1 MQDDKDQL
9 PKDLAGSQ
17 VAYWQF
23 QGREKLLRSFFALSL
38 LVFTAG
44 FAHGQTVQATVTG
57 TITDTTGAV
66 IAGAPIE
73 LKNLENGQVYT
84 AASSTTGNFNVS
96 QLPIGDYDLTVTSS
110 GFKTYSHKQFHL
122 SAGQIMRED
131 ILLEIGKASESVTV
145 TAEASLLKTENSE
158 VAQNVTLSQLNNLP
172 ILIVG
177 ATNSGFRDPF
187 QAVRLVPG
195 VRYVGTGPA
204 TLTVING
211 TPSNTQQNRLD
222 GQTLS
227 SSAPGLVGATMQTQP
242 SVDAIEEVSVQTSNF
257 AAEFGTAGGAIIN
270 MVS

>member
-9 PKDLAGSQ
+9 PNGLVASQIAAFAGP
-17 VAYWQF
+17 
-23 QGREKLLRSFFALSL
+23 GGEELRRRFCALSL
-38 LVFTAG
+38 LVLTAG
-44 FAHGQTVQATVTG
+44 YAFGQTVQATVTG

-66 IAGAPIE
+66 IAGAPVE

-122 SAGQIMRED
+122 TAGQTMRED

-158 VAQNVTLSQLNNLP
+158 VAQNVTLSQLDNLP

-195 VRYVGTGPA
+195 IRYLGTGPA
-204 TLTVING
+204 TTTVING
-211 TPSNTQQNRLD
+211 TPSNTLQSRLD
-222 GQTLS
+222 GREIKSPIDGTVMEIRQYPGEGIKLGKTLM
-227 SSAPGLVGATMQTQP
+227 V
-242 SVDAIEEVSVQTSNF
+242 I
-257 AAEFGTAGGAIIN
+257 AAGRISIVVVT
-270 MVS
+270 V